1 MERFFI
7 KRAKQ
12 LLKKKEHR
20 KKQQI
25 FVTCLAVFVITGTAY
40 AMIKP
45 AITMQK
51 SNQELDC
58 PYESGTVAHEHNK
71 YCYDN
76 DGELICQL
84 EEIEPHT
91 HTEDCYTQ
99 KEVLICDIEESE
111 GHIHTDDCYERE
123 RGALLCADEEHE
135 HTDECYEWNNVLICD
150 KEETEG
156 HIHTDDCYKTVSI
169 LECGKEELPIHEHNK
184 DCFVT
189 VNDEENIDNEADN
202 ETDEETAT
210 IGQEY
215 DEELYDEALYDEYL
229 EDDYGIELMSGADI
243 QNDLVTS
250 AANDWQIVSGGY
262 EGNDVSNKTAS
273 DDESVML
280 QKNVIPTD
288 TENEFLVYL
297 SIDTKDMFTE
307 YFKHANYQATESN
320 NNHSGTLGSLV
331 SSMGGTGSITVS
343 GDSSVTNKNSGNFTI
358 EASDGSVIAENV
370 TIYWSKANNVTFYLK
385 ISDNQYVL
393 MGLSVKAGGNTTVRL
408 SAAAEEAIRK
418 AVSDFS
424 LVSVKDEMGDN
435 IEFLGVVG
443 GDYDSEPTFSNNIL
457 TWEPKTND
465 SATVDES
472 VSGGY
477 TTRWYRNVSQLLYKV
492 RLKTEADGFNSC
504 AVNLDDDNS
513 NDRDFSY
520 EVNNYARLT
529 YDKDK
534 TVDFP
539 IPAVQGLLYDVNIKK
554 VDSGDGTVLEGAEFE
569 VDRASSSGN
578 SASYSTSGTTDAN
591 GMLTLTVPFGSYT
604 LTETKPP
611 SGYMDNEYSSR
622 FTVCYTDTDNK
633 NNLEINGSNMLYT
646 GDGNNYITI
655 ENDKI
660 PNLDLIKV
668 NDSGTPLG
676 GAEFELYKADENWN
690 EGDYVGTA
698 TSNDG
703 LGSLGKFSF
712 EGLELGNYLLYE
724 TIAPNGYYKA
734 DEPWRIVVAKS
745 GITITDYNGAP
756 VSSTDADGNIE
767 IVNSSGAVLPS
778 TGGNGTGLYAV
789 VGLTLMA
796 ISLYIYTEKNI
807 CQRREN
813 LTNGIHK

>member
-99 KEVLICDIEESE
+99 KEVLICDIEEGE
-111 GHIHTDDCYERE
+111 GHIHTDECYELE
-123 RGALLCADEEHE
+123 RGALLCEDEEHE
-135 HTDECYEWNNVLICD
+135 HTDECYEWNSVLICD

-169 LECGKEELPIHEHNK
+169 LECGKEELPVHEHNK
-184 DCFVT
+184 SCFVT
-189 VNDEENIDNEADN
+189 VSDEENIDNEADS
-202 ETDEETAT
+202 ETDEETAV

-215 DEELYDEALYDEYL
+215 DEELYDEALYDDYL
-229 EDDYGIELMSGADI
+229 EDDYGIEVMSSGEEI
-243 QNDLVTS
+243 QDELVET

-262 EGNDVSNKTAS
+262 EGNDVSNKTPS

-307 YFKHANYQATESN
+307 YFKYATYKGTQSN
-320 NNHSGTLGSLV
+320 SNHDKALGSIV
-331 SSMGGTGSITVS
+331 SSVGGNKGVNVS
-343 GDSSVTNKNSGNFTI
+343 GEQLSGYGNSTNITIKSSNGDI
-358 EASDGSVIAENV
+358 IAENV
-370 TIYWSKANNVTFYLK
+370 AFYWDTSNNFTLFLELSSNK
-385 ISDNQYVL
+385 YVIL
-393 MGLSVKAGGNTTVRL
+393 GTSIKKGGNDKDVML
-408 SAAAEEAIRK
+408 SAEAEAEIRK

-424 LVSVKDEMGDN
+424 LVSVEDEMGDN

-443 GDYDSEPTFSNNIL
+443 GDYDSEPTFSKNIL
-457 TWEPKTND
+457 TWEPRTND

-472 VSGGY
+472 KENGY

-492 RLKTEADGFNSC
+492 RLKTEEDGFNSC
-504 AVNLDDDNS
+504 AVNLDDYDG
-513 NDRDFSY
+513 NDGDFSY
-520 EVNNYARLT
+520 KVNNYATLT
-529 YDKDK
+529 YDSNK

-539 IPAVQGLLYDVNIKK
+539 IPAVQGLLYDVQVKK
-554 VDSGDGTVLEGAEFE
+554 VDSGDGTALAGAEFK
-569 VDRASSSGN
+569 VSSTGSSKN
-578 SASYSTSGTTDAN
+578 SKYYSTN
-591 GMLTLTVPFGSYT
+591 GITGKNGLLTLTVPFGSYT

-611 SGYMDNEYSSR
+611 SGYMDNENSSD
-622 FTVCYTDTDNK
+622 FTVCYTDNK
-633 NNLEINGSNMLYT
+633 DNLEINGNNMLYIS
-646 GDGNNYITI
+646 DDNDYITV

-660 PNLDLIKV
+660 PNLYLIKV

-676 GAEFELYKADENWN
+676 GAEFELYKADDNWN

-698 TSNDG
+698 TSSGG
-703 LGSLGKFSF
+703 LGSLGEFSF

-724 TIAPNGYYKA
+724 TVAPNGYYKA
-734 DEPWRIVVAKS
+734 DEPWKIVVAKS
-745 GITITDYNGAP
+745 GISITDFNGAP
-756 VSSTDADGNIE
+756 VSNTDEEGNIE

-778 TGGNGTGLYAV
+778 TGGNGTGSYAV

-796 ISLYIYTEKNI
+796 ISLYIYRKKYLSE
-807 CQRREN
+807 EGN

>member
-99 KEVLICDIEESE
+99 KEVLICDIEEGE
-111 GHIHTDDCYERE
+111 GHVHTDDCYELE
-123 RGALLCADEEHE
+123 RGELLCEDEEHE
-135 HTDECYEWNNVLICD
+135 HTDECYEWNSVLICD
-150 KEETEG
+150 KDETEG

-169 LECGKEELPIHEHNK
+169 LECDKEELPVHEHNRE
-184 DCFVT
+184 CFVT
-189 VNDEENIDNEADN
+189 VSYEENITNEADS
-202 ETDEETAT
+202 ETDEETAV

-215 DEELYDEALYDEYL
+215 DEELYDEALYEDYL
-229 EDDYGIELMSGADI
+229 EDDYGIALMSGEDI
-243 QNDLVTS
+243 QGDLVET

-262 EGNDVSNKTAS
+262 EGNAVSNKTAS
-273 DDESVML
+273 DDGSVML

-307 YFKHANYQATESN
+307 YFKNATYKGTTSN
-320 NNHSGTLGSLV
+320 KSHDEEPGNLVNSVGGNKNVTV
-331 SSMGGTGSITVS
+331 SSENIG
-343 GDSSVTNKNSGNFTI
+343 NKANFTI
-358 EASDGSVIAENV
+358 KGSTGDVLAENV
-370 TIYWSKANNVTFYLK
+370 TLYWSQANKVTFYLELTSGK
-385 ISDNQYVL
+385 YVII
-393 MGLSVKAGGNTTVRL
+393 GAEITKDSSKTTILSPEAE
-408 SAAAEEAIRK
+408 AAIK
-418 AVSDFS
+418 KDVSDFS
-424 LVSVKDEMGDN
+424 LVSVEDKMGDN

-457 TWEPKTND
+457 TWEPRTND

-472 VSGGY
+472 KENGY

-492 RLKTEADGFNSC
+492 RLKTEEDGFNSC
-504 AVNLDDDNS
+504 AVNLDNDDDN
-513 NDRDFSY
+513 NEDFSY
-520 EVNNYARLT
+520 EVNNYATLT
-529 YDKDK
+529 YDKNK

-539 IPAVQGLLYDVNIKK
+539 IPTVQGLLYDVNIKK
-554 VDSGDGTVLEGAEFE
+554 VDSGDGTTGLEGAEFE
-569 VDRASSSGN
+569 ASSTDSSEN
-578 SASYSTSGTTDAN
+578 SASYSTSGTTDAD
-591 GMLTLTVPFGSYT
+591 GLLKLTVPFGTYT

-611 SGYMDNEYSSR
+611 SGYMDSEYSSR
-622 FTVCYTDTDNK
+622 FTVCYTDNK

-646 GDGNNYITI
+646 ENGEYITV

-676 GAEFELYKADENWN
+676 GAEFEMYKADEDWN
-690 EGDYVGTA
+690 ERDYVGTA
-698 TSNDG
+698 TSSDG

-724 TIAPNGYYKA
+724 TVAPNGYYKA
-734 DEPWRIVVAKS
+734 DEPWKIVVAKN
-745 GITITDYNGAP
+745 GISITDYYGTP
-756 VSSTDADGNIE
+756 VSNTDEEGNIE

-778 TGGNGTGLYAV
+778 TGGNGTGSYAV

-796 ISLYIYTEKNI
+796 ISLYIYRKKYLSE
-807 CQRREN
+807 EGN